1 MVQLIDEFKGLLI
14 LAILPGAAAVGYIAL
29 IYAEAARD
37 RRQGGGNKKKKG
49 KDDERSD

>member
-1 MVQLIDEFKGLLI
+1 MLHLMEEFKGLLW
-14 LAILPGAAAVGYIAL
+14 LAILPGAVSVGYIAL

-37 RRQGGGNKKKKG
+37 RRQGGGDKKKKG